1 MTRVRIKGFKIFRD
15 RHGRMRCYHRS
26 TGLKVDLEKA
36 PLGSAEFLVA
46 CERITAAASAQG
58 NRTPKAGTL
67 GALIEHYFR
76 TDHFTNLAPA
86 TKRDYRMCADFL
98 APIAATP
105 IHILDTPLISGIHDK
120 AARKLGWRR
129 SNYVL
134 TFLRQVFKYAR
145 PHGLIDHNPADGV
158 IAKRRP
164 RDAGYANRP
173 WTMTEERA
181 MLDAAAPSLRAALA
195 LMANTGL
202 DPSDAIGLRRDA
214 INGDT
219 IYGLRGK
226 TGREIAVPVGDRLR
240 AALDKAPRHA
250 AITVL
255 ANSHGKPWTY
265 DGLSSAF
272 HRLKRKLEKA
282 ETVASGLTM
291 KGLRHTVATT
301 LREAGKDERE
311 IADLL
316 GQATTSMAGHYS
328 RSADLAAKNRTTV
341 QALDKA
347 NEKRTEI
354 DKPLRKSV
362 KPRGDGQ

>member
-1 MTRVRIKGFKIFRD
+1 MTRVRVKGFKVFRD
-15 RHGRMRCYHRS
+15 RHGRMRCYHRATS
-26 TGLKVDLEKA
+26 LKVDLEKA
-36 PLGSAEFLVA
+36 PLGSAQFFAA
-46 CERITAAASAQG
+46 CDKITAAASAQ
-58 NRTPKAGTL
+58 NTLAPKAGTL
-67 GALIEHYFR
+67 GGLIRHFFE
-76 TDHFTNLAPA
+76 TDHFQNLAKA
-86 TKRDYRMCADFL
+86 TKRDYRKCADYL
-98 APIAATP
+98 APIGSTP
-105 IHILDTPLISGIHDK
+105 IHLLMTPLISGIHDK
-120 AARKLGWRR
+120 AATKLGWRR
-129 SNYVL
+129 GNYVL
-134 TFLRQVFKYAR
+134 TFLRQVFKFAR

-173 WTMTEERA
+173 WTVTEEREILA
-181 MLDAAAPSLRAALA
+181 AAAPSLRAALA

-214 INGDT
+214 INSDT
-219 IYGLRGK
+219 IYGLQGK
-226 TGREIAVPVGDRLR
+226 TGRDIAVPVGSRLR
-240 AALDKAPRHA
+240 AALDKAPAHS

-272 HRLKRKLEKA
+272 HRLKRKLEQAK
-282 ETVASGLTM
+282 TVAPGLTM

-328 RSADLAAKNRTTV
+328 RSADLAAKNLTTV
-341 QALDKA
+341 RALDEA
-347 NEKRTEI
+347 NERRTEI
-354 DKPLRKSV
+354 VKPFQKSV